1 MRSWYFWFELIGVSS
16 DLQSSSSASLY
27 ITCNVSCLDM
37 RLWFSVTRYNA
48 LVTCDICTINIL
60 TIAVIHTVQNTL
72 FIFSCKDKTI
82 DIFKLSLQN
91 QFKQYM
97 YCVYFVC
104 WRIQN
109 NTLLKWYDT
118 KVGWKLFISDTNLNV
133 HGGIIGLETLELF
146 L

>member
-1 MRSWYFWFELIGVSS
+1 MINV
-16 DLQSSSSASLY
+16 LY
-27 ITCNVSCLDM
+27 IL
-37 RLWFSVTRYNA
+37 A
-48 LVTCDICTINIL
+48 
-60 TIAVIHTVQNTL
+60 IAVIHTVQNTL

-97 YCVYFVC
+97 YCVLFVC